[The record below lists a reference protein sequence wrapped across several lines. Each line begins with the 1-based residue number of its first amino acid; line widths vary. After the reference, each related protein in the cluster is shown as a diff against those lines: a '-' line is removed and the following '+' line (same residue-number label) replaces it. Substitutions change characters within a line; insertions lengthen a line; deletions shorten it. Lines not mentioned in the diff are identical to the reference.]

1 MFGLKIFS
9 DWYKELLLYRAPNRA
24 RKHGKENGH
33 GKDMEQN
40 GMWGRGVVLGHAEWG
55 HNKFG
60 VVFMW

>member
-40 GMWGRGVVLGHAEWG
+40 GMWGTGVGWAMLNGGTTRLG
-55 HNKFG
+55 
-60 VVFMW
+60 